1 MELFGRFLL
10 QTKEVEETKSFGSRF
25 RGASQGTDLEEL
37 FDQFTTIIKRRFQE
51 FNEKDS
57 GWTLQQLLHVDVR
70 VNKINPLKAS
80 SYIPLPKEIEA
91 KRAVLNIQNT
101 DQKCFVWSVLAAFHP
116 VPRTQNAN
124 RVQNYQSFEQELDV
138 SVETPSDNLKKN
150 KYGENIPENIL
161 KFTNFERKLKVPFVV
176 YADFETILEPIQTE
190 QNELDPE
197 ISYTVKT
204 HQHVPYSFA
213 YYIKCDFD
221 NSQSIFKTFRGPDA
235 HKVFIDWLE
244 TDCKSIYNRFMKNIV
259 SMSPLSSVQEAEF
272 YQMTHCHICERP
284 FNVEDE
290 RVRDHCHLTG
300 KYRGAAHSVCN
311 LNFKVPNFIPVFFH
325 NMSNFDSHLFIKEL
339 AVEEERLDVI
349 PQNKERYISFTKYIM
364 VGDDNDQEK
373 RQQKI
378 FLKLRF
384 LDSFRFMASS
394 LDKLSQNLTSQQCRE
409 VRKYFPNEE
418 EFKVIR
424 MKGVFPYSYVDSFSK
439 LDDTKLPPIDGFY
452 NELRKEAIKQGDY
465 ERALNVWNL
474 FKCQTLGEYSDIYL
488 KSDVLLLTDVFE
500 NFREVCLQTYGLDPC
515 QYFTAPSLS
524 FDAALKTTSI
534 ELKLLTD
541 LDMIHFFKHGI
552 RGGVSQCSVRKAIA
566 NNKFMSIYDASK
578 PTSYIMYLDAT
589 NLYGAAMSQYL
600 PTGNFTWLTEEEISN
615 LNFMNI
621 DKNSNIGYVFE
632 VDLEYPEHLHDLHNE
647 LPFCPESVQPE
658 GSKVSKLIPN
668 FNSKVRYVIHY
679 QNLQQALNHGLK
691 LAKIH
696 RILSFNQSP
705 WLKTYIDL
713 NTAKRN
719 NAENKFEKD
728 FFKLMNNAVFGKTME
743 NVEKRVNIKLVTHW
757 ENIGRKLGAEAYIS
771 KPHFKDLTIFS
782 ENLVAIHMAKQKIV
796 YNKPIYVGF
805 SILEISKTIMYDFL
819 YSYIKPKYGNKA
831 SLLYTD
837 TDSLILQIQTDNF
850 YDDMRENLD
859 RFDTSNYSQ
868 NNPHDIPVNSSVL
881 GRMKDEY
888 AGKILWEFYGTG
900 G

>member
-1 MELFGRFLL
+1 
-10 QTKEVEETKSFGSRF
+10 
-25 RGASQGTDLEEL
+25 
-37 FDQFTTIIKRRFQE
+37 
-51 FNEKDS
+51 
-57 GWTLQQLLHVDVR
+57 
-70 VNKINPLKAS
+70 
-80 SYIPLPKEIEA
+80 
-91 KRAVLNIQNT
+91 
-101 DQKCFVWSVLAAFHP
+101 
-116 VPRTQNAN
+116 
-124 RVQNYQSFEQELDV
+124 
-138 SVETPSDNLKKN
+138 
-150 KYGENIPENIL
+150 
-161 KFTNFERKLKVPFVV
+161 
-176 YADFETILEPIQTE
+176 
-190 QNELDPE
+190 
-197 ISYTVKT
+197 
-204 HQHVPYSFA
+204 
-213 YYIKCDFD
+213 
-221 NSQSIFKTFRGPDA
+221 
-235 HKVFIDWLE
+235 
-244 TDCKSIYNRFMKNIV
+244 
-259 SMSPLSSVQEAEF
+259 
-272 YQMTHCHICERP
+272 
-284 FNVEDE
+284 
-290 RVRDHCHLTG
+290 
-300 KYRGAAHSVCN
+300 
-311 LNFKVPNFIPVFFH
+311 
-325 NMSNFDSHLFIKEL
+325 
-339 AVEEERLDVI
+339 
-349 PQNKERYISFTKYIM
+349 
-364 VGDDNDQEK
+364 
-373 RQQKI
+373 
-378 FLKLRF
+378 
-384 LDSFRFMASS
+384 MASS

-743 NVEKRVNIKLVTHW
+743 NVEKRVNI
-757 ENIGRKLGAEAYIS
+757 N
-771 KPHFKDLTIFS
+771 
-782 ENLVAIHMAKQKIV
+782 
-796 YNKPIYVGF
+796 
-805 SILEISKTIMYDFL
+805 
-819 YSYIKPKYGNKA
+819 YIKPKYGNKA

-859 RFDTSNYSQ
+859 RFDTSNYWQ
-868 NNPHDIPVNSSVL
+868 NNPHNIPVNSSVL

-900 G
+900 AKAYCVNVDGELTKKAKGVPDYITKQDISLDDYKNTVDVAVQEHISSL

>member
-1 MELFGRFLL
+1 M
-10 QTKEVEETKSFGSRF
+10 
-25 RGASQGTDLEEL
+25 D
-37 FDQFTTIIKRRFQE
+37 
-51 FNEKDS
+51 

-91 KRAVLNIQNT
+91 KKAVLNIQNT

-124 RVQNYQSFEQELDV
+124 RVQNYHPFEQELDV
-138 SVETPSDNLKKN
+138 TGIDFPISLKQLPKFEQLNNISINVYGLEKGYKHDRNIIEVVGPLYFTRSHKTDRHVNLLLISDDSGNNHYCLIRNMSRLISKQLSGKQHSKFLCDGCLVYFSSDIKLENHQKYDCGHVVVETPSDNLKKN

-161 KFTNFERKLKVPFVV
+161 KFTNFERKLK
-176 YADFETILEPIQTE
+176 
-190 QNELDPE
+190 
-197 ISYTVKT
+197 
-204 HQHVPYSFA
+204 
-213 YYIKCDFD
+213 
-221 NSQSIFKTFRGPDA
+221 SIFKTFRGPDA

-244 TDCKSIYNRFMKNIV
+244 TGCKSIYNRFMKDIV

-272 YQMTHCHICERP
+272 YQMTHCHICESP

-300 KYRGAAHSVCN
+300 NYRGATHSVCN

-364 VGDDNDQEK
+364 VGDDDDGQEK

-409 VRKYFPNEE
+409 
-418 EFKVIR
+418 
-424 MKGVFPYSYVDSFSK
+424 SYVDSFSK

-452 NELRKEAIKQGDY
+452 NKLRKEAIKQGDY
-465 ERALNVWNL
+465 ERALN
-474 FKCQTLGEYSDIYL
+474 
-488 KSDVLLLTDVFE
+488 

-534 ELKLLTD
+534 ELELLTD

-600 PTGNFTWLTEEEISN
+600 PTG
-615 LNFMNI
+615 
-621 DKNSNIGYVFE
+621 YVFE
-632 VDLEYPEHLHDLHNE
+632 VDLEYPEYLHDLHNE

-658 GSKVSKLIPN
+658 GSKVSN
-668 FNSKVRYVIHY
+668 
-679 QNLQQALNHGLK
+679 
-691 LAKIH
+691 
-696 RILSFNQSP
+696 
-705 WLKTYIDL
+705 
-713 NTAKRN
+713 
-719 NAENKFEKD
+719 
-728 FFKLMNNAVFGKTME
+728 
-743 NVEKRVNIKLVTHW
+743 
-757 ENIGRKLGAEAYIS
+757 
-771 KPHFKDLTIFS
+771 
-782 ENLVAIHMAKQKIV
+782 
-796 YNKPIYVGF
+796 
-805 SILEISKTIMYDFL
+805 
-819 YSYIKPKYGNKA
+819 
-831 SLLYTD
+831 
-837 TDSLILQIQTDNF
+837 
-850 YDDMRENLD
+850 
-859 RFDTSNYSQ
+859 
-868 NNPHDIPVNSSVL
+868 
-881 GRMKDEY
+881 
-888 AGKILWEFYGTG
+888 
-900 G
+900 